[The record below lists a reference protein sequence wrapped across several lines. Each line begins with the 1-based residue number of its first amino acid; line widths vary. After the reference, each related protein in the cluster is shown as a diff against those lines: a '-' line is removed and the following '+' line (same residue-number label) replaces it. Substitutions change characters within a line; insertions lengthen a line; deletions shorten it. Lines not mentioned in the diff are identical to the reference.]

1 MENGGRRGRW
11 SYSYASNSQWS
22 AGASDSY
29 LSSPME
35 EMDEDSDHSWGN
47 VSPNQIQIH
56 HYKCL
61 QYILSRKR

>member
-47 VSPNQIQIH
+47 VSPNQITNTP
-56 HYKCL
+56 L
-61 QYILSRKR
+61 QVLTIVHS